1 MSKKYLLDRNIT
13 ITGDLTVNNLIT
25 VSEKVSGTAIKNLSQ
40 LIEKDDK
47 YEGNLVLDYLFIF
60 DKLDYKLNVLGNTTT
75 MKTGNMV
82 SVTLNG

>member
-1 MSKKYLLDRNIT
+1 MSEKYLLDRNIT
-13 ITGDLTVNNLIT
+13 ITGDLTINNLIT
-25 VSEKVSGTAIKNLSQ
+25 VSEKVSGTAIKNLSE